1 MIAHAYKPKK
11 SRIWRARIRLQDE
24 TRITDISLDT
34 RDHQV
39 AIERL
44 RKIVAEKEKEK
55 EGLILPGTIRT
66 ASRKDLADHLDDYV
80 ADLDKAQRSESH
92 VYHVEKRIRRLMA
105 ECLWRRCGDMSADSF
120 QAWRVKQNGKSA
132 KTLNEFVSSASSF
145 CNWMVRQQRM
155 VANPLKFVSRVTTK
169 GKEVVKRRAFTDNEM
184 QRLLTVAGPRRIVY
198 LTAVNTGLRRGEL
211 AALQWGDV
219 DLNDAEAVIRVRAST
234 TKNGLAANLSIQPV
248 LEKELRQYRPV
259 CWSSEDL
266 VFADGVASM
275 KVFKKDL
282 MSAGI
287 SYIDSQV
294 RRCDFHALIVDALL
308 VWLKQGNKKHHPLL
322 RAQLRHW

>member
-1 MIAHAYKPKK
+1 M
-11 SRIWRARIRLQDE
+11 
-24 TRITDISLDT
+24 
-34 RDHQV
+34 
-39 AIERL
+39 
-44 RKIVAEKEKEK
+44 
-55 EGLILPGTIRT
+55 
-66 ASRKDLADHLDDYV
+66 
-80 ADLDKAQRSESH
+80 
-92 VYHVEKRIRRLMA
+92 
-105 ECLWRRCGDMSADSF
+105 
-120 QAWRVKQNGKSA
+120 
-132 KTLNEFVSSASSF
+132 
-145 CNWMVRQQRM
+145 
-155 VANPLKFVSRVTTK
+155 
-169 GKEVVKRRAFTDNEM
+169 
-184 QRLLTVAGPRRIVY
+184 
-198 LTAVNTGLRRGEL
+198 
-211 AALQWGDV
+211 
-219 DLNDAEAVIRVRAST
+219 
-234 TKNGLAANLSIQPV
+234 SIQPV